1 MVSVSLFQETNIPE
15 DSGARKMENFTFK
28 AHRRAFLF
36 ALLITSIYAFGY
48 AVKEISA
55 QKEDETAGGSRHI
68 SFVEDKFSYLNIAVV
83 SRRFVERSLQCALMC
98 LESLPC
104 FSFNLAAFPD
114 NNDKL
119 LCEHLPSDKY
129 NKSEKFISSNAF
141 HHFSTWSP
149 CSAVVCENNGKC
161 VALYKE
167 NSYVCLCKEGFTG
180 RNCETD
186 IDKYASSKSN
196 PCQNGGSGINVLGAF
211 QCQCPEG
218 FIGARCETVVPECTS
233 YITLNASDRNV
244 HFHGRMTKCD
254 NNLTT
259 DWYRFHGQAGKQ
271 LANKC
276 TRVNRCNTNLTG
288 WMKGKHP
295 NVEDGIVKRQ
305 VCFHWQ
311 KRCCYTTTTI
321 DVRNCGAYF
330 VYKLRKVSTCRS
342 RYCGTG

>member
-1 MVSVSLFQETNIPE
+1 MVSVSLFQETNIAE

-28 AHRRAFLF
+28 AHRKAFHF
-36 ALLITSIYAFGY
+36 ALLIASIYAFGY

-55 QKEDETAGGSRHI
+55 QKEDGTAGGSRHI
-68 SFVEDKFSYLNIAVV
+68 NFIEDKFSYLNIAAV

-119 LCEHLPSDKY
+119 LCEHLPSNKY
-129 NKSEKFISSNAF
+129 NNSEKFIPSNAF
-141 HHFSTWSP
+141 HHFSIWSP
-149 CSAVVCENNGKC
+149 CSAVVCGNNGKC
-161 VALYKE
+161 EALYKE

-186 IDKYASSKSN
+186 IDECASSKSK
-196 PCQNGGSGINVLGAF
+196 PCQNGGTCINVLGAF

-218 FIGARCETVVPECTS
+218 FIGARCKIVAPECAS
-233 YITLNASDRNV
+233 YISLNASDRNV
-244 HFHGRMTKCD
+244 DFRGSRTKCD

-259 DWYRFHGQAGKQ
+259 EWYRFQGQAGKQ
-271 LANKC
+271 LAIKC
-276 TRVNRCNTNLTG
+276 PPDGRCNTDLTG

-295 NVEDGIVKRQ
+295 NVEDGIVKRH
-305 VCFHWQ
+305 VCFHGYYN
-311 KRCCYTTTTI
+311 CCYKNTAI

-330 VYKLRKVSTCRS
+330 VYKLRKVSVCRS
-342 RYCGTG
+342 RYCGAG

>member
-1 MVSVSLFQETNIPE
+1 
-15 DSGARKMENFTFK
+15 MENFTFK
-28 AHRRAFLF
+28 AHRRALLF
-36 ALLITSIYAFGY
+36 ALVIASIYAFSD

-55 QKEDETAGGSRHI
+55 QKEDGMAGGSRHI
-68 SFVEDKFSYLNIAVV
+68 NFIEDKFSYLNITVV

-98 LESLPC
+98 LETLPC

-129 NKSEKFISSNAF
+129 NNSEKLIPNNAF
-141 HHFSTWSP
+141 HHFSIWSP
-149 CSAVVCENNGKC
+149 CSAVVCGNNGKC

-186 IDKYASSKSN
+186 IDECASRKDN
-196 PCQNGGSGINVLGAF
+196 PCQNGGTCINVLGAF
-211 QCQCPEG
+211 QCQCPGE
-218 FIGARCETVVPECTS
+218 FIGARCEIVVPECAS
-233 YITLNASDRNV
+233 YITLNASDRNE
-244 HFHGRMTKCD
+244 HYTGRAKCD
-254 NNLTT
+254 NKLETK
-259 DWYRFHGQAGKQ
+259 WYRFQGQAGKQ
-271 LANKC
+271 LATKC
-276 TRVNRCNTNLTG
+276 PPVQRCNTDVPG

-305 VCFHWQ
+305 VCFHGYNN
-311 KRCCYTTTTI
+311 CCYKTTTI

-330 VYKLRKVSTCRS
+330 VYRLNKLSYCNS